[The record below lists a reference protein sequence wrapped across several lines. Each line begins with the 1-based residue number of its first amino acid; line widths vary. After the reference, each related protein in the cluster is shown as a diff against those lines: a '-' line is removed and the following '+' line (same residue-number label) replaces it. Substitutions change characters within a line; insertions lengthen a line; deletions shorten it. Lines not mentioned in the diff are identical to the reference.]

1 MTFIVT
7 TDYTI
12 NKIAAPNLP
21 LAVDQYD
28 RRYQDQLN
36 NVLRLYF
43 NRIDDFIARLA
54 VSGAVDPSLINFPY
68 GAFHDGTTQTQIA
81 TNTAKAITFDS
92 TDASNGVSRGTPTS
106 RIVVS
111 KAGYY
116 NFQFSAQLDKASGAT
131 ASIWLWPKVNGSNI
145 TASAS
150 KVSIQGTTAE
160 NVPAWNFV
168 LPMNAN
174 DYFELY
180 WMTDDTNVQIK
191 YEAGFGTAPNN
202 VPEIPSVILT
212 VTFVSALPT

>member
-1 MTFIVT
+1 MTYIVT

-12 NKIAAPNLP
+12 DKIAAPNLP
-21 LAVDQYD
+21 LAPEQWDK
-28 RRYQDQLN
+28 RYQDQFS

-43 NRIDDFIARLA
+43 NRLDNFISRLT
-54 VSGAVDPSLINFPY
+54 VSGSVDPTLINFPF
-68 GAFHDGTTQTQIA
+68 GAFHDGTTQTQVA

-92 TDASNGVSRGTPTS
+92 TDASNGIALGTPTS
-106 RIVVS
+106 RVVVT

-131 ASIWLWPKVNGSNI
+131 ASTWIWPKVNGSNI

-160 NVPAWNFV
+160 SVPAWNFV

-180 WMTDDTNVQIK
+180 WMTDDTTVQLK

-202 VPEIPSVILT
+202 VPAIPSVILT
-212 VTFVSALPT
+212 ATFVSALY

>member
-1 MTFIVT
+1 MTYIVT
-7 TDYTI
+7 TDYAI
-12 NKIAAPNLP
+12 NKIAAPSLP
-21 LAVDQYD
+21 LAPQQWNPQ
-28 RRYQDQLN
+28 YQDQFSN
-36 NVLRLYF
+36 ILRLYF

-54 VSGAVDPSLINFPY
+54 VSGAVDPSLINFPC
-68 GAFHDGTTQTQIA
+68 GAFHDTTTQTQTA
-81 TNTAKAITFDS
+81 TSTAKAITFNA
-92 TDASNGVSRGTPTS
+92 TDYSNGVSIGTPTS

-111 KAGYY
+111 SAGYY

-131 ASIWLWPKVNGSNI
+131 ASTWIWPKVNGANI

-168 LPMNAN
+168 LPLNAN

-180 WMTDDTNVQIK
+180 WMTDDTAVQLK

-212 VTFVSALPT
+212 TTFVSALPA

>member
-1 MTFIVT
+1 MSFIIT
-7 TDYTI
+7 TDYEL
-12 NKIAAPNLP
+12 NKVAAPNLP
-21 LAVDQYD
+21 LATPEYSQQYI
-28 RRYQDQLN
+28 DQLN

-43 NRIDDFIARLA
+43 NRLDNLLAQLQTSSNGTGIRL
-54 VSGAVDPSLINFPY
+54 PY
-68 GAFHDGTTQTQIA
+68 GAFQDNTTQTA
-81 TNTAKAITFDS
+81 ASANVAYPITFNTTDS
-92 TDASNGVSRGTPTS
+92 SNGVSIGSPTS
-106 RIVVS
+106 RIVVAN
-111 KAGYY
+111 AGLY

-131 ASIWLWPKVNGSNI
+131 ASIWIWPKVNGTNI

-180 WMTDDTNVQIK
+180 WMTDDIDVQLK

-202 VPEIPSVILT
+202 VPAIPSVILT
-212 VTFVSALPT
+212 ATFVSALPA

>member
-1 MTFIVT
+1 MTYIVT

-12 NKIAAPNLP
+12 NKITAPNLP
-21 LAVDQYD
+21 LAPDEWD
-28 RRYQDQLN
+28 RRYQDQFA

-43 NRIDDFIARLA
+43 NRLDDFIARLS
-54 VSGAVDPSLINFPY
+54 VSGSVDPSLINFPFA
-68 GAFHDGTTQTQIA
+68 AFHDATTQTQVA
-81 TNTAKAITFDS
+81 VNTAKAITFDT
-92 TDASNGVSRGTPTS
+92 TDFSNGIALGTPTS

-111 KAGYY
+111 QAGYY

-131 ASIWLWPKVNGSNI
+131 ASIWIWPKVNGTNI

-180 WMTDDTNVQIK
+180 WMTDDIDVQLK

-202 VPEIPSVILT
+202 VPAIPSVILT
-212 VTFVSALPT
+212 ATFVSALPA